1 MANEQSAT
9 EMLRRLSAQQIRER
23 LNEID
28 AEARALK
35 TLLRAAIRMEDGKPS
50 ARPEGGSR

>member
-9 EMLRRLSAQQIRER
+9 EMLRRLSAQQIRDR
-23 LNEID
+23 LSEID

-35 TLLRAAIRMEDGKPS
+35 TLLRAAIRLKDGKP
-50 ARPEGGSR
+50 APRLEEAVR